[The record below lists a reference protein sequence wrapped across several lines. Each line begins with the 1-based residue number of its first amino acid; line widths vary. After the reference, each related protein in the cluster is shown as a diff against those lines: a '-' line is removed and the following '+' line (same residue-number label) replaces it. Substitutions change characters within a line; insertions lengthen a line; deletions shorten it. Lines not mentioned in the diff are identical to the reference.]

1 MQSRRGFTL
10 IELVL
15 IIVLIGILSAVA
27 LPRLVNNAST
37 DSSVT
42 RDVLVSR
49 LRLVQTMNMNEP
61 PSQRTQLAVEQGV
74 FAHRTQFI
82 DLVPI
87 PAPDADITNE
97 NDGWRRMVNADM
109 PILLDDRQDFA
120 LTFVLR
126 GKPQAYD
133 RNGNATNACQNGC
146 RLILGNQGEQ
156 SIIIE
161 SEGYIHAP

>member
-1 MQSRRGFTL
+1 MQSWRGFTL

-15 IIVLIGILSAVA
+15 VIMLIGILGAVA
-27 LPRLVNNAST
+27 GPRLVNNAST
-37 DSSVT
+37 DSSVS

-61 PSQRTQLAVEQGV
+61 SRQRTQLAVEQGV
-74 FAHRTQFI
+74 FAHRTQFVGI
-82 DLVPI
+82 API

-97 NDGWRRMVNADM
+97 NAGWRRMANTGM
-109 PILLDDRQDFA
+109 PILLEGLHDFS
-120 LTFVLR
+120 LTFDRR
-126 GKPQAYD
+126 GRPQAYE
-133 RNGNATNACQNGC
+133 RSGNAINACQNGC
-146 RLILGNQGEQ
+146 RLTVGDGAEQ